1 MGRRGSVFWSV
12 IGGETPRSPPA
23 ERVGRTDEQRDRGVV
38 RADPTAVVRLDSDRQ
53 VGSDDQLHGLRDR
66 PRRSPSPHVRPAGV
80 LRQLA
85 LAHPAGRFF
94 RRFWET
100 VRAALA
106 PAGRVFFADELEGA
120 WRHDERFRESFADDP
135 SVPVVRRSLPDGRTF
150 RVVKVFWSPEELRS
164 RLASMAWDVVI
175 QTAGPFLWA
184 EALPRDRPQ
193 G

>member
-1 MGRRGSVFWSV
+1 
-12 IGGETPRSPPA
+12 
-23 ERVGRTDEQRDRGVV
+23 
-38 RADPTAVVRLDSDRQ
+38 
-53 VGSDDQLHGLRDR
+53 
-66 PRRSPSPHVRPAGV
+66 
-80 LRQLA
+80 
-85 LAHPAGRFF
+85 
-94 RRFWET
+94 
-100 VRAALA
+100 
-106 PAGRVFFADELEGA
+106 VFFADELEGA